1 MMDFTAL
8 FRRNVATV
16 EKMEGDGGGN
26 LGKEQQSVVL
36 RKGEGE
42 GEECPDSTLSVQ
54 MGLISRYYGVVQFFE

>member
-1 MMDFTAL
+1 MDFTVL